1 MFQRIKHLFGTSDA
15 DTEADGDA
23 DADDPS
29 PFADP
34 PPLDDLSEG
43 DARDAD
49 GDAAGSPAGS
59 DADDRETLATRVD
72 DLEEDLEST
81 AASLRGV
88 EGAQSDL
95 EDSVDEMHQTVRRLA
110 GVYDRV
116 AAAENPFVDGSL
128 ERTPGDTDAP
138 DAVDTA
144 AGTGVDIASDAE
156 RGVTADG
163 AGDSVVSFDDLRDD
177 AGDADDGTADTDVG
191 DGVASPSFG
200 GPDDP
205 GADAHAGTSRGET
218 RTHDVAGGETR
229 ARGVGEDE
237 MPVVS
242 SLPGG
247 YAGDVLVMEWL
258 SVLMERSG
266 PAGALRAIS
275 HYEAVGWISA
285 DVEATLL
292 DIVGGPGLDVFVDP
306 TRPREPSADEHALSY
321 DYLRALRHLREN

>member
-15 DTEADGDA
+15 DTEADGEGDA
-23 DADDPS
+23 DADDPP

-34 PPLDDLSEG
+34 PPLDDPAES
-43 DARDAD
+43 DARAAD

-156 RGVTADG
+156 RDVTAD
-163 AGDSVVSFDDLRDD
+163 DSVVSFDDLR
-177 AGDADDGTADTDVG
+177 GDTDNNADDGTADTDAG
-191 DGVASPSFG
+191 DRVTSPSFG
-200 GPDDP
+200 APDDP

-218 RTHDVAGGETR
+218 RTHDVARGETR
-229 ARGVGEDE
+229 ARDVDEDE